1 MSEGR
6 GQRERPYDLIV
17 IGGGIN
23 GAGIA
28 RDAILRGLSVA
39 LFEQR
44 DYSTGAT
51 WASSGMIHGGV
62 RYLLHDAA
70 VTKLSCTDS
79 GYIQKIAPH
88 LIFRI
93 PFIVPVLA
101 DQKASRA
108 MLTLMDVYFQRYDTY
123 APLKGGKPHARL
135 TGDEARALEPGLS
148 ERVVGALTMDEWGID
163 ASRLN
168 SVNALAAQE
177 GGADC
182 HTYHRVEG
190 LLRAEGGRVVGVR
203 VYDRIDGGSRRE
215 VFGRVVFNATGAW
228 SEAFARSA
236 AQIGRVR
243 VRPGKGIHIVYP
255 GRLTNYAVAAKAVD
269 GRQVFIC
276 PQQNT
281 TLLGTTDD
289 DYYGDL
295 DHLPILEDEVAY
307 LLQGMRSVFP
317 SIDRFRP
324 MMTTSGC
331 RPTIHAYGPYED
343 DLSREH
349 LFFDHAQ
356 DGAAG
361 MLSVIGGKL
370 ASYRILAQEG
380 VDRVVAAL
388 GERRPPCSTH
398 LVRLPGGEDHD
409 LTVAKLVAQ
418 GLDAAAASR
427 LLYRQGS
434 RAPAV
439 LERIQQ
445 RPCEAALVCPCE
457 PLTEAELRHVIQT
470 EHVRTLDDCAR
481 RCRLAVGP
489 CQGARCIGRASQ
501 IFVQEKGLSASAAAD
516 VALGFHAARWVHRV
530 GIMGDAQL
538 AQEELLMGWNLLSS
552 GTQHPLPLAPTPT
565 PAPTPALAAS
575 SPSSP
580 PASGPHAEPT

>member
-1 MSEGR
+1 MSAR
-6 GQRERPYDLIV
+6 GWGGRERPYDLIV

-28 RDAILRGLSVA
+28 RDAALRGLSVA

-62 RYLLHDAA
+62 RYLLHDAG
-70 VTKLSCTDS
+70 VTKRSCADS

-101 DQKASRA
+101 DQRAAKA
-108 MLTLMDVYFQRYDTY
+108 MLALMDVYFSRYDAY
-123 APLKGGKPHARL
+123 APLKGGKPHATL

-148 ERVVGALTMDEWGID
+148 AQVVGAVTMDEWGID

-168 SVNALAAQE
+168 SANAIDAQARGAA
-177 GGADC
+177 C

-190 LLRAEGGRVVGVR
+190 LLRGDGGRVVGVR
-203 VYDRIDGGSRRE
+203 VHDRMDGGRRE
-215 VFGRVVFNATGAW
+215 VFGRVTLNATGAW
-228 SEAFARSA
+228 SEGFVQRA
-236 AQIGRVR
+236 AQISRVR
-243 VRPGKGIHIVYP
+243 VRPGKGIHVVYP
-255 GRLTNYAVAAKAVD
+255 GRITNYAVAAKAVD
-269 GRQVFIC
+269 GRQLFIC

-295 DHLPILEDEVAY
+295 EHLPILEDEVGY

-317 SIDRFRP
+317 SIDRYRP
-324 MMTTSGC
+324 TMTTSGC
-331 RPTIHAYGPYED
+331 RPTIYAYGPYED

-349 LFFDHAQ
+349 LFFDHAE

-380 VDRVVAAL
+380 VDRVVTLL
-388 GERRPPCSTH
+388 GERRPACTTH
-398 LVRLPGGEDHD
+398 QVKLPGGDDHD
-409 LTVAKLVAQ
+409 LSPRALASHTRTHLR
-418 GLDAAAASR
+418 LDAATAQR
-427 LLYRQGS
+427 LLYRHGS
-434 RAPAV
+434 LTPAI
-439 LERIQQ
+439 LDRIQQ
-445 RPCEAALVCPCE
+445 DPSQAALVCPCE

-481 RCRLAVGP
+481 RCRLATGP
-489 CQGARCIGRASQ
+489 CQGARCIGRAAQ
-501 IFVQEKGLSASAAAD
+501 IFAQERGLSPSAVPD
-516 VALGFHAARWVHRV
+516 LALSLHAARWIHRV
-530 GIMGDAQL
+530 GVLSDGQL
-538 AQEELLMGWNLLSS
+538 AQEELLMGWNLLSGS
-552 GTQHPLPLAPTPT
+552 LHAPKPSPA
-565 PAPTPALAAS
+565 PAPTPQT
-575 SPSSP
+575 P
-580 PASGPHAEPT
+580 PAPPPPEG